1 MSWEMSSQPLPSAPA
16 CRGDRRIQARNAP
29 SFTFFNLR
37 AVSQG
42 PEQADPSVLKH
53 LSHLFKCEIR
63 LICEDEVADLK
74 SIMNIM
80 GLVVKKGMIFT
91 VTAEGVDED
100 CVLDKIEN
108 ILKDTRVI

>member
-1 MSWEMSSQPLPSAPA
+1 MLKK
-16 CRGDRRIQARNAP
+16 
-29 SFTFFNLR
+29 SFTVKSEKGLTSR
-37 AVSQG
+37 ASAALVS
-42 PEQADPSVLKH
+42 EANK
-53 LSHLFKCEIR
+53 FKCELR

-91 VTAEGVDED
+91 VTAEGIDED